1 MITRDQRGFSLQD
14 GEQPV
19 DKYWVGV
26 VDARRSG
33 LRKVARGFG
42 LALLRG
48 PLQRLLLAQEESFF
62 YTVTT
67 SRVLVISGLTPQPLR
82 YPAGSF
88 SLTDTGVRRRM
99 RTVMSGRLAGVTLT
113 PTGETPMH
121 LFLNAESLT
130 HVEPLATR

>member
-1 MITRDQRGFSLQD
+1 M
-14 GEQPV
+14 
-19 DKYWVGV
+19 
-26 VDARRSG
+26 
-33 LRKVARGFG
+33 
-42 LALLRG
+42 
-48 PLQRLLLAQEESFF
+48 
-62 YTVTT
+62 TT